1 MSRKSLR
8 TGVLLLGLL
17 LGTAS
22 CAYADAISTTSL
34 TFSSFQ
40 IVPTSGSVVFSLPT
54 TQALARATNSLG
66 EESLQVVNS
75 DSPTAIQLASAS
87 VSFASGFAIADPL
100 NFIGS
105 QNSSAMVSGCNCEA
119 FGVGQTVL
127 QKSFVITGGTG
138 NVDVTFSAVLLT
150 MQTVMTDEFGT
161 FAGSNVLAGIHL
173 GSTSI
178 FPAIFSVVEI
188 GPNDSRVSN
197 IQHQLS
203 QVLTLQFN
211 TVYRLDVTLS
221 ANSTVIN
228 QSPAEIPEPA
238 TAVLL
243 VSGLGFMAGL
253 VKKHRTRRKSS

>member
-1 MSRKSLR
+1 MRRQSLR
-8 TGVLLLGLL
+8 TCVLLVALL

-22 CAYADAISTTSL
+22 SAYADAISFTSL

-40 IVPTSGSVVFSLPT
+40 IVPTSGTIVFSLPR

-66 EESLQVVNS
+66 EESLELVVS
-75 DSPTAIQLASAS
+75 ESPIAVQLANAS

-105 QNSSAMVSGCNCEA
+105 QNSNAMLSGCNCEA

-127 QKSFVITGGTG
+127 QKTFVITGGTG

-173 GSTSI
+173 GSSSI
-178 FPAIFSVVEI
+178 FPTLFSVIEI

-197 IQHQLS
+197 IEHQLS

-211 TVYRLDVTLS
+211 TVYRIDVSLS
-221 ANSTVIN
+221 ANSTVVN

-238 TAVLL
+238 TMVLL
-243 VSGLGFMAGL
+243 VSGLGFMAGF
-253 VKKHRTRRKSS
+253 VKKRRK

>member
-8 TGVLLLGLL
+8 TCVLLLGLI

-22 CAYADAISTTSL
+22 SAYADAISTTSL
-34 TFSSFQ
+34 TFTSFQ
-40 IVPTSGSVVFSLPT
+40 IVPTSGTVVFSLPS

-66 EESLQVVNS
+66 QESLELVAS
-75 DSPTAIQLASAS
+75 ESPTAIHLASAS
-87 VSFASGFAIADPL
+87 VSFANGFAIADPL

-105 QNSSAMVSGCNCEA
+105 QSSNAMVSGCNCEA

-127 QKSFVITGGTG
+127 QKTFVITGGTG

-178 FPAIFSVVEI
+178 FPTIFSVVEI

-211 TVYRLDVTLS
+211 TIYRLDVTLS
-221 ANSTVIN
+221 ANSTVVN

-253 VKKHRTRRKSS
+253 VKKHRTRRNLS